1 MTFTFFDLK
10 IAKLQMHSSPCCK
23 LFIIYQKW
31 SQEPIVWEGRG
42 MVTWK
47 KKKTIKWFVTKGLCP
62 YAMLIVIVFQG

>member
-1 MTFTFFDLK
+1 
-10 IAKLQMHSSPCCK
+10 MHSSPCCK

-47 KKKTIKWFVTKGLCP
+47 IIIIKWFVTKGLYP
-62 YAMLIVIVFQG
+62 YVTLIVIVFWG